1 MPFNCKDTWAAES
14 SPFCYRCTIED
25 KLTSKLYSCLHF
37 LPTHGPMILAS
48 WNCVCSAG
56 LEQEVSIR
64 FRDEKIS
71 TRMILITDRTDE
83 GSWATASTYNNNSSP
98 RAKCHQRAR
107 VQRSSSHRTPHCT
120 GDNGIELQLLLS
132 NE

>member
-14 SPFCYRCTIED
+14 SLFCYRCTIED

-37 LPTHGPMILAS
+37 LPTHGPMILLLAS

-56 LEQEVSIR
+56 PEQEVSIR

-83 GSWATASTYNNNSSP
+83 GSWATASTTTTAVREPSVIRGRGCSG
-98 RAKCHQRAR
+98 RHHIA
-107 VQRSSSHRTPHCT
+107 PHT
-120 GDNGIELQLLLS
+120 APVTMAS
-132 NE
+132 NCNYY

>member
-1 MPFNCKDTWAAES
+1 MPFNCKDTWAES

-83 GSWATASTYNNNSSP
+83 GSWATASTTTTAVREPSVIRGRGCSG
-98 RAKCHQRAR
+98 RHHIA
-107 VQRSSSHRTPHCT
+107 PHT
-120 GDNGIELQLLLS
+120 AGDNGIELQLLLS